1 MIFSVLQTTIIS
13 IILIFMIHYIYLFL
27 KENLTTPKIRDL
39 VNKPTEQYNKI
50 YKDLQSSPEVTTDMK
65 GELQNYLKS
74 LTKEKNID
82 NNNINDVKDIKDI
95 KDTNDGKPLEFSFQN
110 EGTNLQYQSL

>member
-74 LTKEKNID
+74 LTKEKNI
-82 NNNINDVKDIKDI
+82 NNDVKDIKDI
-95 KDTNDGKPLEFSFQN
+95 NGVNDSNDGKPIEFSFQN
-110 EGTNLQYQSL
+110 EGTNLQYQPL

>member
-50 YKDLQSSPEVTTDMK
+50 YKDLQSSSEVTTDMK

-82 NNNINDVKDIKDI
+82 NNNVKDI

>member
-1 MIFSVLQTTIIS
+1 
-13 IILIFMIHYIYLFL
+13 
-27 KENLTTPKIRDL
+27 
-39 VNKPTEQYNKI
+39 
-50 YKDLQSSPEVTTDMK
+50 MK